1 MFEKLINVKTKEFI
15 MKLFKETDERNSILD
30 PLTCLVRLA
39 VLSFKPSGTKISVS
53 SNSISYNE
61 PSLFQ
66 GILRMYYGDNREDL
80 HNLFNP
86 IKKVIEWYNLA
97 LPEIRSICEFAIKGI
112 ELLMSSYNSQSII
125 CHSLEHYIHI
135 LELALSTSIQD
146 EDLTQSKYFMR
157 ETSCNEPK
165 KIFNSLDDKHY
176 NKIYINFHEL
186 WNEREVSIVH
196 NLLLEMSKLSKD
208 DNQITSLTDSLN
220 SILIMKETR
229 VRNIIVETST
239 ILD

>member
-1 MFEKLINVKTKEFI
+1 MFEKFINIQTKQFLR
-15 MKLFKETDERNSILD
+15 KLFKETDERNSILD

-39 VLSFKPSGTKISVS
+39 ILSFKPSGTKISVA

-66 GILRMYYGDNREDL
+66 GILRWTYGDNREDL

-135 LELALSTSIQD
+135 LNLALSTSIKD

-157 ETSCNEPK
+157 ETHGKEPN

-176 NKIYINFHEL
+176 NRIYINFREL
-186 WNEREVSIVH
+186 WSEREVTIVH
-196 NLLLEMSKLSKD
+196 NILLEMSKLPKD
-208 DNQITSLTDSLN
+208 DIELLSLTESLN
-220 SILIMKETR
+220 SILVMKETK
-229 VRNIIVETST
+229 VRNIIVDTST
-239 ILD
+239 ILE